1 MKMVRMRPRSPAL
14 APFISSMGY
23 LEGRFPHG
31 RERVLPTG
39 TAQLL
44 VNLDRDALHS
54 APDGLPPTRT
64 GGAALQGPHA
74 RSAVVDTADQRAI
87 LWVDF
92 RPGGATPF
100 FPGPAEARDML
111 VPLDAVWGRR
121 GTALRERLL
130 TAGSAEA
137 MREVVEA
144 ALLAAAEL
152 PRPDPALAAA
162 VAALDR
168 GATVLEAADRL
179 GWTTKRLVR
188 LFSAQVGMAPKRF
201 ARVRRFQRL
210 LSMAAARGEG
220 SDGRPAWGGDWARL
234 AAECGYHDQ
243 AHMIHDFRSFAG
255 QSPGDYSPRSP
266 AERNHVPFLQGGNAG
281 QAA

>member
-1 MKMVRMRPRSPAL
+1 MRPRSPAL
-14 APFISSMGY
+14 APFISSIGY

-54 APDGLPPTRT
+54 APDGLPPVRT
-64 GGAALQGPHA
+64 GGAALQGPHT
-74 RSAVVDTADQRAI
+74 RSAVAETADQRAI
-87 LWVDF
+87 LWVEF
-92 RPGGATPF
+92 RPGGAAPF
-100 FPGPAEARDML
+100 FPGLADACDQL

-121 GTALRERLL
+121 GATLRERLL
-130 TAGSAEA
+130 AAGSPEA
-137 MREVVEA
+137 MREVVED
-144 ALLAAAEL
+144 ALLAAAEP
-152 PRPDPALAAA
+152 PRPDPALAVA
-162 VAALDR
+162 VAALHR
-168 GATVLEAADRL
+168 GATVAEAADRL

-188 LFSAQVGMAPKRF
+188 LFSAQVGLAPKRF

-210 LSMAAARGEG
+210 LSAAAATR
-220 SDGRPAWGGDWARL
+220 GGDWTRL

-255 QSPGDYSPRSP
+255 QSPTEYAPRSA
-266 AERNHVPFLQGGNAG
+266 AEPNHVPFLQGEGL
-281 QAA
+281 AAAR

>member
-1 MKMVRMRPRSPAL
+1 MRPRSPAL
-14 APFISSMGY
+14 APFVASMGY

-39 TAQLL
+39 TVQLL

-54 APDGLPPTRT
+54 APDGLPPIRT
-64 GGAALQGPHA
+64 GGAALQGPSA
-74 RSAVVDTADQRAI
+74 RSAVVETADQRAI
-87 LWVDF
+87 VWVGF
-92 RPGGATPF
+92 RPGGAAPF
-100 FPGPAEARDML
+100 FPGLAEARDQL

-121 GTALRERLL
+121 GRALRDRLL
-130 TAGSAEA
+130 AAGSADEMLA
-137 MREVVEA
+137 AVED
-144 ALLAAAEL
+144 ALLAAAEP

-162 VAALDR
+162 VAALHR
-168 GATVLEAADRL
+168 GASVAEAADRL

-188 LFSAQVGMAPKRF
+188 LFGAQVGLAPKRF

-210 LSMAAARGEG
+210 LSAAATRLGG
-220 SDGRPAWGGDWARL
+220 TGGDWARL

-255 QSPGDYSPRSP
+255 QSPSEYTPRS
-266 AERNHVPFLQGGNAG
+266 AEERNHVPFLQGDGTAT
-281 QAA
+281 AA